1 MTILSLAI
9 DLLVEVSLTFP
20 PVATPSQP
28 VGQAVSHYRILR
40 RIGGGGMGVVYE
52 AEDLKLSR
60 HVALKFLPDELA
72 NDPQALSRFQREAKA
87 ASSLNH
93 PNICTIHEIDEV
105 DGRAFIAM
113 ELLEGQTLRHQI
125 NGKPLEIETVLDL
138 GIQIADALDAAHSKG
153 IVHRDIK
160 PANIFVTSRE
170 HAKVLDFG
178 LAKVM
183 STSSSS
189 SVLAAAN
196 TQTAMYD
203 EDHLTSPGAMM
214 GTVAYMSPE
223 QVRAKE
229 LDARTDLFSF
239 GAVLYEMATGALPFR
254 GESHGLIF
262 EAILNRLPVAPLRLN
277 PVVPAELERI
287 ISKALEK
294 DRNLRYQSAAE
305 MRTDLQRFKR
315 DTERGAL
322 MSASG
327 PVALADGDP
336 LRMPIQQSTPLF
348 GSTPFTASP
357 SRTKVAEVPVSRG
370 WKLWRGLVPV
380 SVFLVS
386 ALVGSVLYFRSHS
399 AKLLTEKDKVVL
411 ADFSNTTGDAVF
423 DDALKP
429 ALAMDLEQSPFLN
442 VLPEQQVRETL
453 KLMGHSPSERITGE
467 TARAICQR
475 SGSKAVLAGSIFR
488 LDSQFV
494 IGVTATEC
502 QMGGSL
508 AREAARASGKEGVLK
523 ALDSASNRF
532 RRRLG
537 ESISTIGR
545 FDKPVEQ
552 VTTPSLEA
560 LKAYSLGTR
569 MMNEEGDAEAIPY
582 LKRAVELYPN
592 FAMAYAELSA
602 AYGNVGETIL
612 AIANIKNAFELR
624 DRISAREKYRVTE
637 LYEIDVTGNIDE
649 ANVASKLWAESY
661 PKDDVPHHNL
671 ASNYMYLGEYEKA
684 LAQTQEGLRLKP
696 DDGFAYNHIALIDL
710 ALYRFNEAKV
720 AIEQAAAHRFEDTF
734 LHYSRY
740 QAAFLDRDAAAQQRE
755 LSWGKGVAGGEDIL
769 LSTQSD
775 TEGYFGRLRKAREF
789 SKQAVD
795 SALGNKRNHPAA
807 IWEFNAALREAEFG
821 SPEPAR
827 RAITS
832 ALALSD
838 FRDIK
843 VIAASAFARAGDS
856 NRAAALADEIAK
868 AYPSDTLIQKFW
880 LGTIRASIEINRGH
894 PARAAELLPNAR
906 YDLAGAY
913 TDLVPGT
920 MYPVY
925 VRGQVYLLLH
935 RGHEASAEFQKILDH
950 SGFTMNF
957 PLGALAHLQ
966 LGRAYAMKADTAKA
980 KNAYQDFLTLWK
992 DADPDIPILKEAK
1005 AEYAKL
1011 Q

>member
-1 MTILSLAI
+1 
-9 DLLVEVSLTFP
+9 
-20 PVATPSQP
+20 
-28 VGQAVSHYRILR
+28 
-40 RIGGGGMGVVYE
+40 MGVVYK
-52 AEDLKLSR
+52 AEDTRLHR
-60 HVALKFLPDELA
+60 FVALKFLPEDVA
-72 NDPQALSRFQREAKA
+72 RDPQALSRFEREAQA
-87 ASSLNH
+87 ASALNH
-93 PNICTIHEIDEV
+93 PNICTIYEISEHEHQPFIVMEFL
-105 DGRAFIAM
+105 DGM
-113 ELLEGQTLRHQI
+113 TLKSRFA
-125 NGKPLEIETVLDL
+125 GRPLETETLLALAIE
-138 GIQIADALDAAHSKG
+138 IADALDAAHAEG

-160 PANIFVTSRE
+160 PANVFVTKRG
-170 HAKVLDFG
+170 HAKILDFG
-178 LAKVM
+178 LAKVTQVG
-183 STSSSS
+183 SR
-189 SVLAAAN
+189 VAEAAGVMAEP
-196 TQTAMYD
+196 TAGVSA
-203 EDHLTSPGAMM
+203 EHLTSPGVAL

-239 GAVLYEMATGALPFR
+239 GAVLYEMTTGALPFR
-254 GESHGLIF
+254 GESDGLIF

-315 DTERGAL
+315 DTERGVL

-327 PVALADGDP
+327 PVALADGNP

-357 SRTKVAEVPVSRG
+357 SRTKVVEVPVSRG

-386 ALVGSVLYFRSHS
+386 ALIGSLLYFRSHS

-411 ADFSNTTGDAVF
+411 ADFSSTTGDAVF

-508 AREAARASGKEGVLK
+508 AREEARASGKEGVLK

-569 MMNEEGDAEAIPY
+569 MMDEEGDAEAIRY
-582 LKRAVELYPN
+582 LKRAVELDPD
-592 FAMAYAELSA
+592 FGMAYAELSA
-602 AYGNVGETIL
+602 AYGNVAGTIL
-612 AIANIKNAFELR
+612 AIANIKKAFELR

-637 LYEIDVTGNIDE
+637 LYEIDVTGNIDA

-710 ALYRFNEAKV
+710 ALNRFNEAK
-720 AIEQAAAHRFEDTF
+720 
-734 LHYSRY
+734 
-740 QAAFLDRDAAAQQRE
+740 
-755 LSWGKGVAGGEDIL
+755 
-769 LSTQSD
+769 
-775 TEGYFGRLRKAREF
+775 LR
-789 SKQAVD
+789 
-795 SALGNKRNHPAA
+795 
-807 IWEFNAALREAEFG
+807 
-821 SPEPAR
+821 
-827 RAITS
+827 
-832 ALALSD
+832 
-838 FRDIK
+838 
-843 VIAASAFARAGDS
+843 
-856 NRAAALADEIAK
+856 
-868 AYPSDTLIQKFW
+868 
-880 LGTIRASIEINRGH
+880 
-894 PARAAELLPNAR
+894 
-906 YDLAGAY
+906 
-913 TDLVPGT
+913 
-920 MYPVY
+920 
-925 VRGQVYLLLH
+925 
-935 RGHEASAEFQKILDH
+935 
-950 SGFTMNF
+950 
-957 PLGALAHLQ
+957 
-966 LGRAYAMKADTAKA
+966 
-980 KNAYQDFLTLWK
+980 
-992 DADPDIPILKEAK
+992 
-1005 AEYAKL
+1005 
-1011 Q
+1011 

>member
-1 MTILSLAI
+1 
-9 DLLVEVSLTFP
+9 
-20 PVATPSQP
+20 
-28 VGQAVSHYRILR
+28 
-40 RIGGGGMGVVYE
+40 
-52 AEDLKLSR
+52 
-60 HVALKFLPDELA
+60 
-72 NDPQALSRFQREAKA
+72 
-87 ASSLNH
+87 
-93 PNICTIHEIDEV
+93 
-105 DGRAFIAM
+105 
-113 ELLEGQTLRHQI
+113 
-125 NGKPLEIETVLDL
+125 
-138 GIQIADALDAAHSKG
+138 
-153 IVHRDIK
+153 
-160 PANIFVTSRE
+160 
-170 HAKVLDFG
+170 
-178 LAKVM
+178 
-183 STSSSS
+183 
-189 SVLAAAN
+189 
-196 TQTAMYD
+196 
-203 EDHLTSPGAMM
+203 
-214 GTVAYMSPE
+214 
-223 QVRAKE
+223 
-229 LDARTDLFSF
+229 
-239 GAVLYEMATGALPFR
+239 
-254 GESHGLIF
+254 
-262 EAILNRLPVAPLRLN
+262 
-277 PVVPAELERI
+277 
-287 ISKALEK
+287 
-294 DRNLRYQSAAE
+294 
-305 MRTDLQRFKR
+305 
-315 DTERGAL
+315 

-327 PVALADGDP
+327 PVALADGNP

-442 VLPEQQVRETL
+442 VLTEQQVRETL

-475 SGSKAVLAGSIFR
+475 SGSKAGLAGSIFR

-494 IGVTATEC
+494 ISVTATEC

-508 AREAARASGKEGVLK
+508 AREEARASGKEGVLK

-569 MMNEEGDAEAIPY
+569 TGRTKGDIPY
-582 LKRAVELYPN
+582 LKRAVELDPD

-612 AIANIKNAFELR
+612 AIANIKKAFELR

-710 ALYRFNEAKV
+710 ALNRFNEAKV
-720 AIEQAAAHRFEDTF
+720 AIEQATAHRFEDTF

-755 LSWGKGVAGGEDIL
+755 LSWGKGVADGEDIL

-807 IWEFNAALREAEFG
+807 IWEINAALREAEFG
-821 SPEPAR
+821 SPEQAR

-843 VIAASAFARAGDS
+843 VIAALAFARAGDS

-966 LGRAYAMKADTAKA
+966 LGRAYAMKVDTAKA

-992 DADPDIPILKEAK
+992 DSDPDIPILKEAK
-1005 AEYAKL
+1005 VEYAKL

>member
-1 MTILSLAI
+1 MYYIGEQ
-9 DLLVEVSLTFP
+9 D
-20 PVATPSQP
+20 
-28 VGQAVSHYRILR
+28 GQA
-40 RIGGGGMGVVYE
+40 
-52 AEDLKLSR
+52 
-60 HVALKFLPDELA
+60 FL
-72 NDPQALSRFQREAKA
+72 
-87 ASSLNH
+87 
-93 PNICTIHEIDEV
+93 
-105 DGRAFIAM
+105 AM
-113 ELLEGQTLRHQI
+113 EFLDGMTLKYWTAGR
-125 NGKPLEIETVLDL
+125 PLEIETVLSL
-138 GIQIADALDAAHSKG
+138 GIQIADALDAAHTKG
-153 IVHRDIK
+153 IIHRDIK

-170 HAKVLDFG
+170 HAKILDFG
-178 LAKVM
+178 LAKV
-183 STSSSS
+183 TAIPS
-189 SVLAAAN
+189 SVREAGVT
-196 TQTAMYD
+196 TQSTVTL
-203 EDHLTSPGAMM
+203 EEHLTSPGSML

-239 GAVLYEMATGALPFR
+239 GAVLYEMATGVLPFR
-254 GESHGLIF
+254 GEGHGLIF

-277 PVVPAELERI
+277 PVVPEELERI

-305 MRTDLQRFKR
+305 MRTDLLRFKR
-315 DTERGAL
+315 DTERGVL

-327 PVALADGDP
+327 PVALADGNP

-357 SRTKVAEVPVSRG
+357 SRTKVVEVPVSRG

-494 IGVTATEC
+494 ISVTATEC

-508 AREAARASGKEGVLK
+508 AREEARASGKEGVLK

-569 MMNEEGDAEAIPY
+569 MMDEEGDAEAIPY
-582 LKRAVELYPN
+582 LKRAVELDPD

-612 AIANIKNAFELR
+612 AIANIKKAFELR

-671 ASNYMYLGEYEKA
+671 ASNYMYLGEYQKA
-684 LAQTQEGLRLKP
+684 L
-696 DDGFAYNHIALIDL
+696 
-710 ALYRFNEAKV
+710 V
-720 AIEQAAAHRFEDTF
+720 
-734 LHYSRY
+734 
-740 QAAFLDRDAAAQQRE
+740 
-755 LSWGKGVAGGEDIL
+755 
-769 LSTQSD
+769 
-775 TEGYFGRLRKAREF
+775 
-789 SKQAVD
+789 
-795 SALGNKRNHPAA
+795 
-807 IWEFNAALREAEFG
+807 
-821 SPEPAR
+821 
-827 RAITS
+827 
-832 ALALSD
+832 
-838 FRDIK
+838 
-843 VIAASAFARAGDS
+843 
-856 NRAAALADEIAK
+856 
-868 AYPSDTLIQKFW
+868 
-880 LGTIRASIEINRGH
+880 
-894 PARAAELLPNAR
+894 
-906 YDLAGAY
+906 
-913 TDLVPGT
+913 
-920 MYPVY
+920 
-925 VRGQVYLLLH
+925 
-935 RGHEASAEFQKILDH
+935 
-950 SGFTMNF
+950 
-957 PLGALAHLQ
+957 
-966 LGRAYAMKADTAKA
+966 
-980 KNAYQDFLTLWK
+980 
-992 DADPDIPILKEAK
+992 
-1005 AEYAKL
+1005 
-1011 Q
+1011 

>member
-1 MTILSLAI
+1 
-9 DLLVEVSLTFP
+9 
-20 PVATPSQP
+20 
-28 VGQAVSHYRILR
+28 
-40 RIGGGGMGVVYE
+40 MGVVYK
-52 AEDLKLSR
+52 AEDVTLHR
-60 HVALKFLPDELA
+60 FVALKFLPHEVA
-72 NDPQALSRFQREAKA
+72 ADPQALSRFQREAQA
-87 ASSLNH
+87 ASALNH
-93 PNICTIHEIDEV
+93 PNICTIHEIGQQDGQPFIVMEFL
-105 DGRAFIAM
+105 DGMTLKHRIAGRALDI
-113 ELLEGQTLRHQI
+113 ESLL
-125 NGKPLEIETVLDL
+125 PLAIE
-138 GIQIADALDAAHSKG
+138 IADALDAAHTAG

-160 PANIFVTSRE
+160 PANIFVTKRE

-189 SVLAAAN
+189 SMLAAAN

-254 GESHGLIF
+254 GESDGLIF

-315 DTERGAL
+315 DTERGVL

-327 PVALADGDP
+327 PVALADGNP

-494 IGVTATEC
+494 ISVTATEC

-508 AREAARASGKEGVLK
+508 AREEARASGKEGVLK

-582 LKRAVELYPN
+582 LKRAVELDPD

-612 AIANIKNAFELR
+612 AIANIKKAFELR

-710 ALYRFNEAKV
+710 ALNRFNEAKV
-720 AIEQAAAHRFEDTF
+720 ATEQAAAHRFEDTF

-807 IWEFNAALREAEFG
+807 IWEINAALREAEFG
-821 SPEPAR
+821 SPEQAR
-827 RAITS
+827 RAIT
-832 ALALSD
+832 
-838 FRDIK
+838 
-843 VIAASAFARAGDS
+843 
-856 NRAAALADEIAK
+856 
-868 AYPSDTLIQKFW
+868 
-880 LGTIRASIEINRGH
+880 
-894 PARAAELLPNAR
+894 
-906 YDLAGAY
+906 
-913 TDLVPGT
+913 
-920 MYPVY
+920 
-925 VRGQVYLLLH
+925 
-935 RGHEASAEFQKILDH
+935 
-950 SGFTMNF
+950 
-957 PLGALAHLQ
+957 
-966 LGRAYAMKADTAKA
+966 
-980 KNAYQDFLTLWK
+980 
-992 DADPDIPILKEAK
+992 
-1005 AEYAKL
+1005 
-1011 Q
+1011 